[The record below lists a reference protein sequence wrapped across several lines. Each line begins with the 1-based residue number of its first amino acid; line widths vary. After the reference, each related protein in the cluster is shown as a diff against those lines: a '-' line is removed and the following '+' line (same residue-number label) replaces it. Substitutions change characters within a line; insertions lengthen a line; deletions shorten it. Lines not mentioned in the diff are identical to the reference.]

1 MELTNSRW
9 GWRRGWGQCS
19 YPGWPPEL
27 EWLSGV
33 GHDPGG
39 LVPWKER
46 KRKKKNKGKQGRGWG
61 CSRRARGGDLGGGGS
76 SGSCGQPS
84 VLLIGARSQSLVVC
98 ITCSLV
104 LGLNH

>member
-9 GWRRGWGQCS
+9 SWRRGWGQCS
-19 YPGWPPEL
+19 YPGWPPEF

-46 KRKKKNKGKQGRGWG
+46 RERTRKKTNKGKQGRGWG

-84 VLLIGARSQSLVVC
+84 
-98 ITCSLV
+98 ITHWC
-104 LGLNH
+104 